1 MDVRYARS
9 GDVDIA
15 YRMLGDAP
23 LTLVYVDGSFTNL
36 DVMWEHPH
44 YRRFCERLAS
54 FSRLVLF
61 DKRGMGL
68 SDRAEIGTLEERME
82 DVRAVLDDVGAAQAA
97 LLGVSEGGPMS
108 MLFAASYPDR
118 TTALVL
124 CGAEVKEEI
133 TDDWPWGEL
142 TRTDFEESI
151 AGLPERWGKGLSA
164 TTFTPD
170 TPDEDFERRWWGK
183 VQMQSASPRVAI
195 AFQRM
200 AFDIDVRHV
209 VSAITVPTLLVHRVG
224 DRVCHVEN
232 ARFLARTIRG
242 AQYVELPGNDH
253 GPYASSG
260 ADIADEIQEFLTGV
274 REPAEPDRAL
284 ATVLFT
290 DIVGSTERAREL
302 GDRGWRELL
311 DRHHELVRTQLER
324 FRGREV
330 DTAGDGF
337 FATFDGPARGIRCGR
352 AIIDSVRSVGLE
364 VRAGLHTGEVELAGD
379 TVRGIAV
386 HTGARVAAQAAPGE
400 VLVSQTVKDLV
411 AGSGIEFADRGEHE
425 LKGIPGEWRLYAVT

>member
-1 MDVRYARS
+1 MDIRYARS

-15 YRMLGDAP
+15 YRVLGDGP

-36 DVMWEHPH
+36 EVMWEHPH
-44 YRRFCERLAS
+44 YRHFCERLAS
-54 FSRLVLF
+54 FSRLILF

-82 DVRAVLDDVGAAQAA
+82 DVRAVLDDVGAEKAA

-108 MLFAASYPDR
+108 MLFAASYPGR
-118 TTALVL
+118 TAALVL

-142 TRTDFEESI
+142 TLAGFEESL
-151 AGLPERWGKGLSA
+151 AGLPKRWGKGLSA
-164 TTFTPD
+164 ARFTPD
-170 TPDEDFERRWWGK
+170 APDEDFERAWWAK
-183 VQMQSASPRVAI
+183 VQLQSATPRVAI

-200 AFDIDVRHV
+200 AFGIDVRHV
-209 VSAITVPTLLVHRVG
+209 VSTIMVPTLVIHRVG
-224 DRVCHVEN
+224 DLVCHVEN
-232 ARFLARTIRG
+232 GRFLARTIRN

-260 ADIADEIQEFLTGV
+260 GDIADEIQEFLTGV
-274 REPAEPDRAL
+274 REPEKPDRVL

-290 DIVGSTERAREL
+290 DIVGSTELAREL
-302 GDRGWRELL
+302 GDRDWRELL
-311 DRHHELVRTQLER
+311 DRHHETVRRQLER

-352 AIIDSVRSVGLE
+352 AIVDSVRSMGLE
-364 VRAGLHTGEVELAGD
+364 IRTGLHTGEVELAGD
-379 TVRGIAV
+379 GIRGIAV

-400 VLVSQTVKDLV
+400 VLVSSTVKDLV
-411 AGSGIEFADRGEHE
+411 AGSGIEFTDRGVHE
-425 LKGIPGEWRLYAVT
+425 LKGIPGEWRLYAAE